1 MSHRTGL
8 LTAPVCLEHET
19 GAAHPERP
27 ARLTT
32 LLERLEESGLAD
44 ELERVEAKPADLKRV
59 LAIHDER
66 HVKEPVAVEADRV
79 EQDGGDDRDD
89 KAVERDNTVSQ

>member
-27 ARLTT
+27 ARLTA
-32 LLERLEESGLAD
+32 LLERLEESGLAITFSSTMA
-44 ELERVEAKPADLKRV
+44 EAAEKV
-59 LAIHDER
+59 
-66 HVKEPVAVEADRV
+66 VAAA
-79 EQDGGDDRDD
+79 GG
-89 KAVERDNTVSQ
+89 AA